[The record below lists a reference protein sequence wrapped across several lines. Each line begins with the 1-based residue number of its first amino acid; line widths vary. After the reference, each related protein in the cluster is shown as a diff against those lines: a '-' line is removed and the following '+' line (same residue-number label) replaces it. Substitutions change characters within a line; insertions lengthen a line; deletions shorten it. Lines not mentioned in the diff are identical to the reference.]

1 MEIAKKILIVDDKAE
16 NLVALELLLKAP
28 DIEIIKAKSG
38 NEALEKTIEHDF
50 ALALIDVQMPEMDGF
65 ETVKLMRHVEKTK
78 FLPVIF
84 LSAIYSEEHY
94 HIMGLE
100 AGAVDFI
107 SKPFKKKILLG
118 KTKVFLEL
126 YEQKKR
132 LELEIEQRKQTEESL
147 REAEKELIEAKLKA
161 EESDRLKTAFL
172 ANMSHEIRTP
182 LTSIVGFAG
191 LLSESELPLSTKK
204 EFAGYIHKSSDNLIN
219 IINDILDVAKIEAGQ
234 LKINKERVNIHNI
247 LKELHYSFKDK
258 LGKMAKG
265 NINLVLNLPTDQ
277 DLFLFTDE
285 SRFVQVFT
293 NLLSNASKFT
303 LEGTIEFGYVPK
315 KEIIEFY
322 VRDSGVGIPSEKYE
336 MIFDRFQKLHNEK
349 VQNSSGTGLGL
360 SIVKKIVEMLGGSIS
375 VNSEL
380 NKGSV
385 FTFSIPN
392 EDIKPRKREKVQSSS
407 DGIPEN
413 IDWSDKHILIAED
426 EFPTYYLLESILSP
440 TGVNIKWVQNGREA
454 VEAYLN
460 DKDIDAVLMD
470 IRMPVMSGVEAY
482 KELRKINNELPIIAQ
497 TAYAMTEEKE
507 SLQEMG
513 FNGYLT
519 KPIIKKELFRLLNM
533 IL

>member
-1 MEIAKKILIVDDKAE
+1 
-16 NLVALELLLKAP
+16 
-28 DIEIIKAKSG
+28 
-38 NEALEKTIEHDF
+38 
-50 ALALIDVQMPEMDGF
+50 
-65 ETVKLMRHVEKTK
+65 
-78 FLPVIF
+78 
-84 LSAIYSEEHY
+84 
-94 HIMGLE
+94 
-100 AGAVDFI
+100 
-107 SKPFKKKILLG
+107 
-118 KTKVFLEL
+118 
-126 YEQKKR
+126 
-132 LELEIEQRKQTEESL
+132 
-147 REAEKELIEAKLKA
+147 
-161 EESDRLKTAFL
+161 
-172 ANMSHEIRTP
+172 
-182 LTSIVGFAG
+182 
-191 LLSESELPLSTKK
+191 
-204 EFAGYIHKSSDNLIN
+204 
-219 IINDILDVAKIEAGQ
+219 
-234 LKINKERVNIHNI
+234 
-247 LKELHYSFKDK
+247 
-258 LGKMAKG
+258 
-265 NINLVLNLPTDQ
+265 
-277 DLFLFTDE
+277 
-285 SRFVQVFT
+285 
-293 NLLSNASKFT
+293 
-303 LEGTIEFGYVPK
+303 
-315 KEIIEFY
+315 
-322 VRDSGVGIPSEKYE
+322 
-336 MIFDRFQKLHNEK
+336 
-349 VQNSSGTGLGL
+349 
-360 SIVKKIVEMLGGSIS
+360 MLGGSIS